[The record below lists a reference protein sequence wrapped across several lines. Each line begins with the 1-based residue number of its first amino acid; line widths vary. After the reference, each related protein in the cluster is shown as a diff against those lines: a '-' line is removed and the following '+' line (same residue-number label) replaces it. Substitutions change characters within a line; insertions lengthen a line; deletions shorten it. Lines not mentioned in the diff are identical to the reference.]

1 METRTV
7 AIVGGG
13 ITGLSA
19 AYELQKL
26 SEKTGTPLRI
36 VLLERSERFG
46 GKVGTEHINDCLIET
61 GPDSFMAQKP
71 GCINLARELG
81 LEPDLTAPLVRR
93 FYMML
98 KSKLHEVPY
107 DLVTLVPTKPE
118 ALWKASFLSFK
129 GKFRAS
135 VEGTVKHD
143 ATLKDQSLYD
153 FLSSRFGDEF
163 TQRFAA
169 PMMAGV
175 HNGDPHNMSVA
186 AIYPTYWKMV
196 TEQGSMTRAIMQR
209 RVKMATSAHKPM
221 APFQTFRNGMGSL
234 ISTLREKLTGVEL
247 FTRAKVISIKREGHK
262 WLIGTEPSETQ
273 PSTEIAADAV
283 LLCTPAY
290 VAAALLHSS
299 SECLASQLNGI
310 NYASTAVVSLAY
322 PREAAAFAD
331 GASGYLVPH
340 SESTFITGCTYS
352 HSKWPNR
359 APDDIALFRFFIGY
373 AKQDH
378 LVREEDEA
386 SLMGMTHQEARKLMG
401 INAEPI
407 FGRCHRWIQA
417 TPQYDVGHL
426 DKMDCIDQELSKLEG
441 LFLAGAAYR
450 GIGVPDC
457 ITQGR
462 TQAGRIGAFIGLSP
476 GNEVND
482 GQPASTT

>member
-36 VLLERSERFG
+36 VLLERSDRFG

-81 LEPDLTAPLVRR
+81 LEPDLTGPLVHR
-93 FYMML
+93 FFMML

-107 DLVTLVPTKPE
+107 ELVTLVPTKPE
-118 ALWKASFLSFK
+118 ALWKASFLSIK
-129 GKFRAS
+129 GKLRAS
-135 VEGTVKHD
+135 IEGMIKHD
-143 ATLKDQSLYD
+143 LTMKDQSLYD

-196 TEQGSMTRAIMQR
+196 TEKGSMTRAIMER
-209 RVKMATSAHKPM
+209 RVKMATSNHPPM
-221 APFQTFRNGMGSL
+221 APFQTFRNGMASL
-234 ISTLREKLTGVEL
+234 ISTLQEKLNTVEQ
-247 FTRAKVISIKREGHK
+247 FTRAKVVSIKRVSHK
-262 WLIGTEPSETQ
+262 WQLCTESSDTQ
-273 PSTEIAADAV
+273 PSIKIQADAV
-283 LLCTPAY
+283 LFCTPAY
-290 VAAALLHSS
+290 VSAALLHSS

-322 PREAAAFAD
+322 PREAAAFAEN
-331 GASGYLVPH
+331 ASGYLVPH

-359 APDDIALFRFFIGY
+359 APDEVALFRFFIGY

-378 LVREEDEA
+378 LVREKTEEQLID
-386 SLMGMTHQEARKLMG
+386 MTHQEASKLMG
-401 INAEPI
+401 IKHDPL
-407 FGRCHRWIQA
+407 FGRCHRWVQA

-426 DKMDCIDQELSKLEG
+426 EKLEQMDQELLKLDG
-441 LFLAGAAYR
+441 VFLAGAAYR

-462 TQAGRIGAFIGLSP
+462 TQAAKIGTYLGLSS
-476 GNEVND
+476 GNEGSNE
-482 GQPASTT
+482 